1 MLSVV
6 GALCP
11 KSIKM
16 HKKTTVDTTTGKE
29 HERPTSM
36 PNCSDVVE

>member
-6 GALCP
+6 GALSP

-16 HKKTTVDTTTGKE
+16 HKETAVDTTTGKE
-29 HERPTSM
+29 HKRPSSM